1 MDSGCRMTGK
11 IFPIGVK
18 YFERLKKYIT
28 YNMPDLFFL
37 PHALYIRP
45 NSFSFSKSFFILN
58 NYG

>member
-45 NSFSFSKSFFILN
+45 NSFSFSKSFF
-58 NYG
+58 YFK